1 MTLEELK
8 SRISELKEEPIPLA
22 SEERL
27 IFASKLRYDA
37 LHHNFDTGYDEL
49 YRILT
54 NPNCDLSTA
63 LQLYWQNRPLFFL
76 NNPRAKD
83 SIHIETFKFKKYL
96 EEKLREKAFEPI
108 LQIDPLEFAI
118 NTMDSKDE
126 FDSKSEYLDQIPIEC
141 LLPINHNEP
150 TRIFYNKIPKN
161 TSLIG
166 VKSLFLFEFQ
176 DFKNLEKLEGV
187 ENIEEVTIST
197 NPYNR
202 TKPKKRKFKELLI
215 FRNVKKLHLSF
226 YSKFSNLEDIPILDK
241 LTDLKINIEPEDTK
255 HLVGLSNLRSLCYTN
270 LKETSISA
278 ITELANLEKL
288 TLLSCPKLNDLSGIE
303 KLSNLT
309 ELKIRLAKKLRD
321 IESINELNLKTL
333 IFSEVEISSKK
344 MKAIKD
350 MQIQTLQL
358 DCKKITNLNF
368 IGSDGKLSSKLRDIF
383 LYRLDSSPILKEK
396 LNEYD
401 LSKYKVVE
409 VDMNNSL

>member
-1 MTLEELK
+1 MTLKELK
-8 SRISELKEEPIPLA
+8 NRISELKEDPIDLV

-49 YRILT
+49 YRILD
-54 NPNCDLSTA
+54 NPNCDRSTA

-76 NNPRAKD
+76 NNPSAKD
-83 SIHIETFKFKKYL
+83 NIHFETLKFKEHL
-96 EEKLREKAFEPI
+96 EEKLKQKAFQPI

-118 NTMDSKDE
+118 NTMDSKVE
-126 FDSKSEYLDQIPIEC
+126 FNSKSEYLDQIPIEC
-141 LLPINHNEP
+141 LLPISHNEP
-150 TRIFYNKIPKN
+150 TRIFYNRIPKN

-176 DFKNLEKLEGV
+176 DFKKLEELEGV
-187 ENIEEVTIST
+187 ESIEEVTIST

-215 FRNVKKLHLSF
+215 FKNAKKLQLSF
-226 YSKFSNLEDIPILDK
+226 YSKFSNLEDIHILEK
-241 LTDLKINIEPEDTK
+241 LTDLKINIDTEDIK
-255 HLVGLSNLRSLCYTN
+255 HIVGLTHLRSLCYTN

-278 ITELANLEKL
+278 ITEMTNLEKL

-321 IESINELNLKTL
+321 IESIDELNLKIL
-333 IFSEVEISSKK
+333 IFSEVEVSSKK
-344 MKAIKD
+344 LKAIKD
-350 MQIQTLQL
+350 MPIETLQL
-358 DCKKITNLNF
+358 DCKKITDLNF
-368 IGSDGKLSSKLRDIF
+368 ISSDGKLSRKLRDIY
-383 LYRLDSSPILKEK
+383 LYRLDSSPTLKEK
-396 LNEYD
+396 MNEYD